1 MALTVLR
8 LETLPD
14 IESHSFQKLLLFF
27 GKKVRE
33 SERHLGDYKLTVS
46 GTQLRL
52 RKEVLSMP
60 LALSAQLALLP
71 ASRRT

>member
-14 IESHSFQKLLLFF
+14 IESHSFQKLLFFF

-33 SERHLGDYKLTVS
+33 SERHLGDYKLTIS

-60 LALSAQLALLP
+60 LAPSAQLALLP